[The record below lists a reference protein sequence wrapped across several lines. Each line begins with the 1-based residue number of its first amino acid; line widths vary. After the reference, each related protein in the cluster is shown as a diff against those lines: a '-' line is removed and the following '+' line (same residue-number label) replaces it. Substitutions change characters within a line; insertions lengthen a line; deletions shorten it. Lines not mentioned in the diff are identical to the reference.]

1 VISLDI
7 TNTNYNTAVDR
18 WYLTA
23 ICSQPEI
30 YELYDLVVDA
40 DGIIADTTRNAVHLI
55 PEIKTNYSF
64 IHITDTHLPTH
75 IFYPDPI
82 SLTDSTEIEDL
93 REVIR
98 DINLIKP
105 EFVLLT
111 GDLLNEGELEDFE
124 NRRVYTKAQKIL
136 EELEVPLYLTSG
148 NHDLGG
154 WDSTPPSQGTARR
167 DWWRFFGWSWL
178 LDPPALDPY
187 YTQNYSFDYGPIHY
201 IGMEAYLNYDSYLY
215 NIYDGESFTDLQMQW
230 LENDLNNASSS
241 ESHVIFYHNDFS
253 DQIDL
258 DNMGIEM
265 ALYGHIHSNSGSIT
279 SPPYNLSTE
288 STCDG
293 NRAYRVININD
304 DQLEPTNAVYAGYS
318 GGELTA
324 TFTPENS
331 GAADSIFCYVEN
343 SHNLDFNDAQ
353 LKFIMPNNAEE
364 YIVFNGIL
372 TQVDESGDFAVCYI
386 SVDIP
391 ANGNVSVS
399 VVADLDAS
407 AQNPLTPQDLQ
418 LTNYPNPFNPTTTI
432 SFSLAESSSLITLG
446 IYNLKGQKVKDL
458 SGTLSRIEG
467 RREMQ
472 HSVVWNGTDDKG
484 VSVSSG
490 IYFVRLNCGNK
501 EAQQKIMLLK

>member
-1 VISLDI
+1 
-7 TNTNYNTAVDR
+7 
-18 WYLTA
+18 
-23 ICSQPEI
+23 
-30 YELYDLVVDA
+30 
-40 DGIIADTTRNAVHLI
+40 
-55 PEIKTNYSF
+55 
-64 IHITDTHLPTH
+64 
-75 IFYPDPI
+75 
-82 SLTDSTEIEDL
+82 
-93 REVIR
+93 
-98 DINLIKP
+98 
-105 EFVLLT
+105 
-111 GDLLNEGELEDFE
+111 
-124 NRRVYTKAQKIL
+124 
-136 EELEVPLYLTSG
+136 
-148 NHDLGG
+148 
-154 WDSTPPSQGTARR
+154 
-167 DWWRFFGWSWL
+167 
-178 LDPPALDPY
+178 
-187 YTQNYSFDYGPIHY
+187 
-201 IGMEAYLNYDSYLY
+201 
-215 NIYDGESFTDLQMQW
+215 
-230 LENDLNNASSS
+230 
-241 ESHVIFYHNDFS
+241 
-253 DQIDL
+253 
-258 DNMGIEM
+258 M